1 MGPWLILTLLL
12 GCLILLM
19 LSGLP
24 IAFTFLLV
32 ASIVMFLIMGG
43 ESGLKQLVL
52 SIFDS
57 LTKFNLTP
65 IPFFAVMGEV
75 LFHSGLARRTLDVL
89 AKWVGSIPGR
99 LSIITTLSGGLFA
112 SLSGSAV
119 ANTAMLGSLMVPEMR
134 GRGYSKE
141 MTLGPIMSSGALA
154 MIIPPSA
161 LAVLLGT
168 MAEISIGKLLIG
180 AILPGILLL
189 SLYLAYIIIRCIIN
203 PSMAPNYTVDYVS
216 VSDRLISTIRDI
228 VPMGFLILAVLGV
241 MFLGVATPTEAAAL
255 GALGSF
261 MLAFFYRC
269 LNLNVIIKSISGALS
284 VTVMIFAIIAG
295 SSAFSQIIAFTGATS
310 AVVQAVLGLSVSPM
324 IILVSMMIIVIVL
337 GCFMEQVS
345 IMMITIPIFLPVI
358 QAFDFDL
365 VWFGILMLISLEI
378 GQLTPPFGLVLFVM
392 KGVAPTDINMKD
404 IYISSAPY
412 CLLDL
417 AGLAIL
423 LMFPAIATWLPGLI
437 RG

>member
-1 MGPWLILTLLL
+1 VNLVDPWLILTLLL

-203 PSMAPNYTVDYVS
+203 PSMAPNYSVDYVS

-261 MLAFFYRC
+261 MLALFYRC

-324 IILVSMMIIVIVL
+324 IILVSI
-337 GCFMEQVS
+337 
-345 IMMITIPIFLPVI
+345 
-358 QAFDFDL
+358 A
-365 VWFGILMLISLEI
+365 
-378 GQLTPPFGLVLFVM
+378 
-392 KGVAPTDINMKD
+392 
-404 IYISSAPY
+404 YI
-412 CLLDL
+412 
-417 AGLAIL
+417 
-423 LMFPAIATWLPGLI
+423 
-437 RG
+437 